1 MPLQHTKT
9 SLQVLPIGEVLMK
22 LEDSGEVGVEI
33 AEHQLTKEETG
44 EFRLAPSTAVAF
56 VLDPL
61 KSEKKKK
68 KAI

>member
-1 MPLQHTKT
+1 
-9 SLQVLPIGEVLMK
+9 MK

-68 KAI
+68 KKAI